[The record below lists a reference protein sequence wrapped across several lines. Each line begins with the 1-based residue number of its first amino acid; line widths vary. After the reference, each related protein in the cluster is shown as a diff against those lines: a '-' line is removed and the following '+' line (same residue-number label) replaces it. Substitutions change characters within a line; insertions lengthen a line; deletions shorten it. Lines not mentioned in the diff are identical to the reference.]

1 RRRGRVAEGGGLLN
15 RYTVN
20 NRIGGS
26 NPPVSAK
33 WLIFKDF
40 ISGTDWF
47 DRRACELKG
56 GICYIIFRISVS
68 GLRSQRCVSNVPG
81 TGWNTT
87 KPVDGNS
94 TRLWPPTPTDMPKG
108 SRIRPGQ

>member
-1 RRRGRVAEGGGLLN
+1 
-15 RYTVN
+15 
-20 NRIGGS
+20 
-26 NPPVSAK
+26 
-33 WLIFKDF
+33 LIFKDF

-81 TGWNTT
+81 TG
-87 KPVDGNS
+87 
-94 TRLWPPTPTDMPKG
+94 
-108 SRIRPGQ
+108 